1 MIEIIGYVVLLILIF
16 LGVLYAIYL
25 NDKKENKRS
34 FWQESKGFIIG
45 GFVFFLLMG
54 GCARSC
60 GGSSSRYNSDGFN
73 EVTGEY
79 DQQRVIDHFYK

>member
-1 MIEIIGYVVLLILIF
+1 MIEIIGYCLLLIIIF
-16 LGVLYAIYL
+16 LGVLYAIYI
-25 NDKKENKRS
+25 NDSNENKKS
-34 FWQESKGFIIG
+34 FWQESKGLIICG
-45 GFVFFLLMG
+45 LVFFLLMG

-79 DQQRVIDHFYK
+79 DQQRVIDHYYK